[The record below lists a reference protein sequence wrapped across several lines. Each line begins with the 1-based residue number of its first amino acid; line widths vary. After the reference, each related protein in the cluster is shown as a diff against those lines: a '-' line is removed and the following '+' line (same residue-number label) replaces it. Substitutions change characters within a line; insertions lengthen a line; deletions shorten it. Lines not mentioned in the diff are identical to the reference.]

1 MEKLSKLLTDYIV
14 KKNTISETDYEI
26 YKYGFLIGIELLTCM
41 VICYILA
48 IKMPMFWECT
58 AFFLL
63 FFSLRS
69 LVGGLHMN
77 SFKVCFLCS
86 CLVVFFTLSM
96 IKYFPISKEF
106 SLVISVFEIIILY
119 YMKPVEN
126 INRPVN
132 EKEKN
137 VFSNRI
143 RQTLIIITFSVCFFY
158 LANILKYLVTIVYT
172 LGIIIISMILGKA
185 KNQIER
191 CRG

>member
-1 MEKLSKLLTDYIV
+1 
-14 KKNTISETDYEI
+14 
-26 YKYGFLIGIELLTCM
+26 
-41 VICYILA
+41 
-48 IKMPMFWECT
+48 MF
-58 AFFLL
+58 
-63 FFSLRS
+63 
-69 LVGGLHMN
+69 
-77 SFKVCFLCS
+77 S
-86 CLVVFFTLSM
+86 CVFSM